1 LNECEDELDDDI
13 GMLVEEQV
21 TSNADSVERI
31 QAAKADLS
39 ELFKKI
45 DMSSSRSSS
54 HSFKASAI

>member
-1 LNECEDELDDDI
+1 LFDVGCHVGD
-13 GMLVEEQV
+13 EQV

-45 DMSSSRSSS
+45 DDVRER
-54 HSFKASAI
+54 ASVAA